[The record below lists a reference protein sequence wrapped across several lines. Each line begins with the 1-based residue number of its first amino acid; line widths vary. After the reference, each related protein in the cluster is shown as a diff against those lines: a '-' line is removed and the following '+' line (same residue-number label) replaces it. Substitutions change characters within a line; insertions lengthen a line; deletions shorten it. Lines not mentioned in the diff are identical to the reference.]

1 MKNKR
6 SFFGYNHYNTFM
18 YISISLTIL
27 LIFFNLVNIL
37 EDSEL
42 KIQNSKFTG
51 NVIDD
56 ENLAKENNLQGKN
69 EIGESNVEKEI
80 YTEKSYLIYYLIF
93 GFLVLCIFI
102 LSFIFLMPRFK
113 DLT

>member
-6 SFFGYNHYNTFM
+6 SFFGCNNYNTFM
-18 YISISLTIL
+18 YISISLVIL

-37 EDSEL
+37 DNSKLE
-42 KIQNSKFTG
+42 IQNSKFTG
-51 NVIDD
+51 SVVNEQNE
-56 ENLAKENNLQGKN
+56 ENNETEENNLKGK
-69 EIGESNVEKEI
+69 I
-80 YTEKSYLIYYLIF
+80 YTEKSYLIYYLLS

-102 LSFIFLMPRFK
+102 LSLIFLIPRFK